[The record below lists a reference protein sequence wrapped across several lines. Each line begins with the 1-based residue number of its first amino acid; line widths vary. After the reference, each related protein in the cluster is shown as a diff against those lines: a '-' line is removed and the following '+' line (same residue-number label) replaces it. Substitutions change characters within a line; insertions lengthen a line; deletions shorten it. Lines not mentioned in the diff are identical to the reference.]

1 MLLNNCTATTSTKN
15 ISSNSLDNPFIN
27 KGFSLIYN
35 DKFYYDKVISKK
47 IDERSLIIFQ
57 KNLKKNTIV
66 KITNILNNKSIIGTV
81 GSNADYPLFNNAVLS
96 LRIADEIGL
105 NENEPYVEILEVL
118 EDAIFVAKRAKT
130 FEEEKKVADKAP
142 VNNINISDLNT
153 KQTNTK
159 NELNKNFS
167 YEIKIADFYFNDTA
181 SLLIN
186 RIVKETLI
194 KDAKIKKINEKKYR
208 VYAGPFNNINSL
220 QKSFNDISILE
231 FENIE
236 IIKKMIKLRLITLL
250 LTLLLTAN
258 ANAAFDVKARTAIL
272 QDYLSGEI
280 LFEKDADKSIY
291 PASMTK
297 IMTAII
303 AFDLIRSGDL
313 NLDEKFLI
321 SENAWRLSSAGYS
334 SMFIMVGDE
343 VSVENLLRGII
354 VASGND
360 ACVSLAEGIAGT
372 EDEFAVMMTAKAK
385 EIGMDNTN
393 FANSS
398 GINNTENVST
408 VRDIMI
414 MSRYLIKEFPEEYK
428 YFAEKEFTWDRTGG
442 DPITQGNR
450 NPLLYKSLGAD
461 GIKTGY
467 LAVEKYSL
475 ASSVERNGRRL
486 IAVGSGFNTKNDR
499 SRESAKLLTWG
510 LTNFDLVEI
519 TRANTPIEDI
529 GVWLGKKD
537 TVKTYIKNDIYK
549 TIPKAKKRLLKLS
562 LNYNGPIQAPIK
574 KDDILGKL
582 KLTYNGD
589 LIEEYD
595 LLAYEDVKKLNVFS
609 RLMKSINFLI
619 WGDV

>member
-1 MLLNNCTATTSTKN
+1 
-15 ISSNSLDNPFIN
+15 
-27 KGFSLIYN
+27 
-35 DKFYYDKVISKK
+35 
-47 IDERSLIIFQ
+47 
-57 KNLKKNTIV
+57 
-66 KITNILNNKSIIGTV
+66 
-81 GSNADYPLFNNAVLS
+81 
-96 LRIADEIGL
+96 
-105 NENEPYVEILEVL
+105 
-118 EDAIFVAKRAKT
+118 
-130 FEEEKKVADKAP
+130 
-142 VNNINISDLNT
+142 
-153 KQTNTK
+153 
-159 NELNKNFS
+159 
-167 YEIKIADFYFNDTA
+167 
-181 SLLIN
+181 
-186 RIVKETLI
+186 
-194 KDAKIKKINEKKYR
+194 
-208 VYAGPFNNINSL
+208 
-220 QKSFNDISILE
+220 
-231 FENIE
+231 
-236 IIKKMIKLRLITLL
+236 MIKSRLITIL
-250 LTLLLTAN
+250 LTLLLTTN

-313 NLDEKFLI
+313 SLDEKFLV

-343 VSVENLLRGII
+343 VSVENLLKGII
-354 VASGND
+354 IASGND
-360 ACVSLAEGIAGT
+360 ACVALAEGIAGT

-385 EIGMDNTN
+385 EIGMNNTN

-398 GINNTENVST
+398 GINDTENLST
-408 VRDIMI
+408 VRDIML
-414 MSRYLIKEFPEEYK
+414 MSNYLIKEFPEEYK
-428 YFAEKEFTWDRTGG
+428 YFAEKEFTWNRTGG

-519 TRANTPIEDI
+519 TKANTPIEDI
-529 GVWLGKKD
+529 DVWLGKKD

-549 TIPKAKKRLLKLS
+549 TIPKAKKRLLKVS

-582 KLTYNGD
+582 KLIFDGE

-595 LLAYEDVKKLNVFS
+595 LLAYEDIKKLNVFS

>member
-1 MLLNNCTATTSTKN
+1 
-15 ISSNSLDNPFIN
+15 
-27 KGFSLIYN
+27 
-35 DKFYYDKVISKK
+35 
-47 IDERSLIIFQ
+47 
-57 KNLKKNTIV
+57 
-66 KITNILNNKSIIGTV
+66 
-81 GSNADYPLFNNAVLS
+81 
-96 LRIADEIGL
+96 
-105 NENEPYVEILEVL
+105 
-118 EDAIFVAKRAKT
+118 
-130 FEEEKKVADKAP
+130 
-142 VNNINISDLNT
+142 
-153 KQTNTK
+153 
-159 NELNKNFS
+159 
-167 YEIKIADFYFNDTA
+167 
-181 SLLIN
+181 
-186 RIVKETLI
+186 
-194 KDAKIKKINEKKYR
+194 
-208 VYAGPFNNINSL
+208 
-220 QKSFNDISILE
+220 
-231 FENIE
+231 
-236 IIKKMIKLRLITLL
+236 MIKLRFITIL

-313 NLDEKFLI
+313 SLDEKFLV

-360 ACVSLAEGIAGT
+360 ACVALAEGIAGT

-398 GINNTENVST
+398 GINDTENLST
-408 VRDIMI
+408 VRDIML
-414 MSRYLIKEFPEEYK
+414 MSNYLIKEFPEEYK

-519 TRANTPIEDI
+519 TKANTPIEDI
-529 GVWLGKKD
+529 DVWLGKKD

-549 TIPKAKKRLLKLS
+549 TIPKAKKRLLKVS
-562 LNYNGPIQAPIK
+562 LNYNGPIKAPIK

-582 KLTYNGD
+582 KLIFDGE

>member
-1 MLLNNCTATTSTKN
+1 
-15 ISSNSLDNPFIN
+15 
-27 KGFSLIYN
+27 
-35 DKFYYDKVISKK
+35 
-47 IDERSLIIFQ
+47 
-57 KNLKKNTIV
+57 
-66 KITNILNNKSIIGTV
+66 
-81 GSNADYPLFNNAVLS
+81 
-96 LRIADEIGL
+96 
-105 NENEPYVEILEVL
+105 
-118 EDAIFVAKRAKT
+118 
-130 FEEEKKVADKAP
+130 
-142 VNNINISDLNT
+142 
-153 KQTNTK
+153 
-159 NELNKNFS
+159 
-167 YEIKIADFYFNDTA
+167 
-181 SLLIN
+181 
-186 RIVKETLI
+186 
-194 KDAKIKKINEKKYR
+194 
-208 VYAGPFNNINSL
+208 
-220 QKSFNDISILE
+220 
-231 FENIE
+231 
-236 IIKKMIKLRLITLL
+236 MIKLRLITIL
-250 LTLLLTAN
+250 LTLLLTTN
-258 ANAAFDVKARTAIL
+258 SNAAFDIKARTAIL

-297 IMTAII
+297 IMTTII

-313 NLDEKFLI
+313 NLDEKFLV

-343 VSVENLLRGII
+343 VSVENLLKGII
-354 VASGND
+354 IASGND
-360 ACVSLAEGIAGT
+360 ACVALAEGIAGT

-385 EIGMDNTN
+385 ELGMDNTN

-428 YFAEKEFTWDRTGG
+428 YFSEKEFTWDRTGG

-537 TVKTYIKNDIYK
+537 TVKAYIKNDIYK
-549 TIPKAKKRLLKLS
+549 TIPKAKKKLLKLS

-574 KDDILGKL
+574 KDDVLGKL
-582 KLTYNGD
+582 KLTFDGE

-595 LLAYEDVKKLNVFS
+595 LLAYENVKKLNVFS